1 MRVPINLASEP
12 FRRQRAT
19 LVITAICGIA
29 LLAVAG
35 IQLYLILAERAR
47 ASEDR
52 EAVAALNQ
60 QLTAVN
66 QEQTKIDA
74 TLRQPENAAVLEQSV
89 FLNALIERKSI
100 SWSRLLADIEGVLP
114 NGARLV
120 QIRLPQIN
128 SRNEV
133 TLDME
138 VGTQQPISAID
149 FTTKLQE
156 SPLFGPATLL
166 RSEPPSQTDP
176 LYRYR
181 LTVSYAQKL

>member
-1 MRVPINLASEP
+1 MRIPINLASEP
-12 FRRQRAT
+12 FRRSRAAVVAST
-19 LVITAICGIA
+19 IFGIV
-29 LLAVAG
+29 LLALAG
-35 IQLYLILAERAR
+35 VQAYLILGERER

-52 EAVAALNQ
+52 EAVARFTQ
-60 QLTAVN
+60 QLNAVN
-66 QEQTKIDA
+66 REQASIDG

-89 FLNALIERKSI
+89 LLNALIERKSI
-100 SWSRLLADIEGVLP
+100 SWARLLADIEGVLP
-114 NGARLV
+114 NGARLM

-138 VGTQQPISAID
+138 VGTQQDLSASE

>member
-12 FRRQRAT
+12 FRRKRAT
-19 LVITAICGIA
+19 VVITSICAVA
-29 LLAVAG
+29 LLALAG
-35 IQLYLILAERAR
+35 VQTYLILAERER
-47 ASEDR
+47 ASENR
-52 EAVAALNQ
+52 GAVAALTQ
-60 QLTAVN
+60 QLNTVNREQAAV
-66 QEQTKIDA
+66 DA
-74 TLRQPENAAVLEQSV
+74 TLRQPENAAVLEQSIL
-89 FLNALIERKSI
+89 LNALIERKSI
-100 SWSRLLADIEGVLP
+100 SWSRLLSDIEGVLP

-138 VGTQQPISAID
+138 VGTQQEMSAID

-166 RSEPPSQTDP
+166 RSDPPSQTDP